1 MWVQLPLLTLI
12 IILIMARILTF
23 GKYKGL
29 KVIDIIDSNP
39 EYIKWAHKNVPYFKL
54 TNEEFKKLF
63 KVNDSS
69 KKS

>member
-1 MWVQLPLLTLI
+1 
-12 IILIMARILTF
+12 MARILTF